1 MADINLK
8 KGNTD
13 FVNISEGDVTIGNQA
28 QTVGNDEIVLDTP
41 IVNQVI
47 SNTDIETTDDVPE
60 GTSNLYYTDARV
72 DARINEADIVLDDVY
87 TNADF
92 DTQLATKTTSHLT
105 EGSNLYYTDARSR
118 LAISVQGDL
127 TYDNTTGVLSYNTPT
142 VSNDV
147 NSVNSQTGVVVLDTS
162 HIAEN
167 TNLYYTDTRAR
178 QSISATGD
186 ISYNNTTG
194 VISFTANTSPVTS
207 VNTLTGAVVLNTDSI
222 SEGTNNLY
230 YTDTRSRQAI
240 SVSGDL
246 SYDNSTGV
254 ISFTETPQTSDV
266 NSVNSLTGVVTL
278 DTDNISE
285 GTTNLYYTDARVDA
299 RAQLKIDSILDS
311 APGSLDTLNELANAL
326 GDDPNF
332 ATTMTNNLA
341 LKLNITDF
349 NSTFDTQLATKTTT
363 NIAEGTNLYFTD
375 ARVDTHL
382 NTANAVGGQI
392 LNWNGTDY
400 TWVTP
405 TTYTAYT
412 NSDVDTHLNTSSA
425 TSNQVLSWDGSDYNW
440 TTVTGFD
447 GQFSSLTGK
456 PSTLA
461 GYGIFDALPLTD
473 MEPRGNIDLFYAS
486 SINFNNVTVQNLT
499 YGDITGAVPVQ
510 SFPSLTQKPTTLQGY
525 GVSNAIYNDSNVAA
539 QPVRQYYASQSS
551 FPTASAWHGAMAHS
565 HSDGAMYYAHNNVWN
580 KLANDSDL
588 KNNLSE
594 LNDVTT
600 STIDNGYLVY
610 SALSGTHNTQA
621 LHISHDTSP
630 ELGGNLDTNSQSIN
644 GGLKLADGGI
654 IETFDNISGSA
665 TTVTLN
671 LNTSHSL
678 FITGATN
685 NKTLAL
691 TNLSLSNTE
700 ATNITVIWDQG
711 STPYMINNITI
722 NGLGAYINWQGGSQP
737 SGTAS
742 GKDIISFSIYS
753 TGSSYFVM
761 GQSVS
766 YS

>member
-8 KGNTD
+8 TGNTD
-13 FVNISEGDVTIGNQA
+13 FVNISDGDITVGNQA
-28 QTVGNDEIVLDTP
+28 QTVGNDEIVIDTP

-72 DARINEADIVLDDVY
+72 DERINQADIILDDVY

-92 DTQLATKTTSHLT
+92 DARLATRTTDHLT
-105 EGSNLYYTDARSR
+105 EGSNLYYTDSRSR
-118 LAISVQGDL
+118 SAISVQGDL
-127 TYDNTTGVLSYNTPT
+127 SYNSQTGVISYTTPTFSSDVTSVNSLTGAVVLNTDNINEGVNNLYYTDQRFDNKFSSKSTTDLAEGTNLYYTTARFNSDFSNKATTDLAEGTNLYFTNARARSSITVTGDLSYNNQTGVLSYTTPT
-142 VSNDV
+142 VSNSV

-178 QSISATGD
+178 QSIS
-186 ISYNNTTG
+186 
-194 VISFTANTSPVTS
+194 
-207 VNTLTGAVVLNTDSI
+207 
-222 SEGTNNLY
+222 
-230 YTDTRSRQAI
+230 
-240 SVSGDL
+240 VSGDL

-254 ISFTETPQTSDV
+254 ISFTETTHTSDV
-266 NSVNSLTGVVTL
+266 NSVNGLTGVVTL
-278 DTDNISE
+278 NTDNISE
-285 GTTNLYYTDARVDA
+285 GTNNLYYTDARVDA
-299 RAQLKIDSILDS
+299 RAQLKIDEILDS
-311 APGSLDTLNELANAL
+311 APGSLDTLNELASAL

-341 LKLNITDF
+341 LKLNISDF

-382 NTANAVGGQI
+382 NTSNATSGQI

-405 TTYTAYT
+405 TTYTVYT
-412 NSDVDTHLNTSSA
+412 DSDVDTHLNTGSA
-425 TSNQVLSWDGSDYNW
+425 TSNQVLSWNGTDYAW

-447 GQFSSLTGK
+447 GQFSSLTGT
-456 PSTLA
+456 PTTIN
-461 GYGIFDALPLTD
+461 GYGITD
-473 MEPRGNIDLFYAS
+473 
-486 SINFNNVTVQNLT
+486 
-499 YGDITGAVPVQ
+499 
-510 SFPSLTQKPTTLQGY
+510 
-525 GVSNAIYNDSNVAA
+525 AIYNDSTVAA
-539 QPVRQYYASQSS
+539 QPIRQHYSNQSS
-551 FPTASAWHGAMAHS
+551 FPSASTWHGAMAHS
-565 HSDGAMYYAHNNVWN
+565 HSDGAMYYAHNSVWN

-594 LNDVTT
+594 LNDVVT

-610 SALSGTHNTQA
+610 SAQSGTHNTQA

-630 ELGGNLDTNSQSIN
+630 ELGGNLDTNDKSIN

-665 TTVTLN
+665 SSVTLN

-691 TNLSLSNTE
+691 TNLSLANKE
-700 ATNITVIWDQG
+700 ATNITVIWNQG
-711 STPYMINNITI
+711 STPYMINSLTI
-722 NGLGAYINWQGGSQP
+722 GGISAYINWQGGSLP
-737 SGTAS
+737 SGTAN

-753 TGSSYFVM
+753 TGSSYFIM